1 MAGLRGHATDPPGR
15 WQEPGA
21 VPAADHATQR
31 AHQGRGRHQTRR
43 RVRRQCRERDEALGS
58 LIPHADAIGALVIAM
73 IEATLGTALM
83 TLSSGTHGCLA
94 RRRATHRRA
103 IRVAAI
109 TRHAD
114 RKDAI
119 AASTDFLAKR
129 PIHDV
134 EAAARFDWTRR
145 SNHGTRETTG
155 SVRRS
160 IEAVTEG
167 LELHLQ
173 AFISIPAA
181 SPSAYN
187 TPATFEG
194 AFGGSCSPTPARS
207 SPPPNACTALR

>member
-1 MAGLRGHATDPPGR
+1 
-15 WQEPGA
+15 
-21 VPAADHATQR
+21 
-31 AHQGRGRHQTRR
+31 
-43 RVRRQCRERDEALGS
+43 
-58 LIPHADAIGALVIAM
+58 VIAM
-73 IEATLGTALM
+73 IEAALGTALM
-83 TLSSGTHGCLA
+83 ALSGGTHGGLA

-103 IRVAAI
+103 IGVAAI

-119 AASTDFLAKR
+119 AAATHFLAKR

-145 SNHGTRETTG
+145 SNRGTRETTG

-187 TPATFEG
+187 NPATFEG
-194 AFGGSCSPTPARS
+194 ALGGRCSPTPARF
-207 SPPPNACTALR
+207 

>member
-1 MAGLRGHATDPPGR
+1 M
-15 WQEPGA
+15 
-21 VPAADHATQR
+21 
-31 AHQGRGRHQTRR
+31 
-43 RVRRQCRERDEALGS
+43 
-58 LIPHADAIGALVIAM
+58 IAM
-73 IEATLGTALM
+73 IEKTFGTALM
-83 TLSSGTHGCLA
+83 ALSGGTHRGLA
-94 RRRATHRRA
+94 RRRATRRRA
-103 IRVAAI
+103 IGVTAI

-119 AASTDFLAKR
+119 AASTHFLAKR
-129 PIHDV
+129 PIHGV

-145 SNHGTRETTG
+145 SNRGTRETTG

-187 TPATFEG
+187 NSATVEG
-194 AFGGSCSPTPARS
+194 ALGGRCSPTPARS
-207 SPPPNACTALR
+207 